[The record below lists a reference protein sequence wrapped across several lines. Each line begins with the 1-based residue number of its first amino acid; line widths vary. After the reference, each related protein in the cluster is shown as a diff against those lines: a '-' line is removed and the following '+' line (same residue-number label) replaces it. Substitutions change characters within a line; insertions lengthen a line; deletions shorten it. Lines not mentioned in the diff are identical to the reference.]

1 MPTIELISNL
11 ILCDILIIRT
21 GKIVIMPD
29 RCIFSYMT
37 VDTSDILQQI
47 SELDEMIEIIN
58 QRISIITE
66 KVREQYLLTSSTM
79 SSSQNYLLSGIQKS
93 PSPKNYIITNRGI
106 EVVGEQEIT
115 PVSEFLDTVIQYANE
130 PSRKIMVLK
139 ELLKHL
145 QKMNEMTPN
154 NP

>member
-1 MPTIELISNL
+1 
-11 ILCDILIIRT
+11 
-21 GKIVIMPD
+21 MPD

-37 VDTSDILQQI
+37 VDTGDILQQI

-93 PSPKNYIITNRGI
+93 PSSKNYIITNRGI

-115 PVSEFLDTVIQYANE
+115 PVSTFLDTVIQYANE
-130 PSRKIMVLK
+130 PSRKIMILK

>member
-1 MPTIELISNL
+1 
-11 ILCDILIIRT
+11 
-21 GKIVIMPD
+21 MPD

-37 VDTSDILQQI
+37 VDTGDILQQI
-47 SELDEMIEIIN
+47 SELDEMVEIIN

-66 KVREQYLLTSSTM
+66 KVKDQYLLTSSTM

-93 PSPKNYIITNRGI
+93 PSSKNYIITNKGI

-115 PVSEFLDTVIQYANE
+115 PVSAFLDTVIQYANE
-130 PSRKIMVLK
+130 PSRKIMILK

-145 QKMNEMTPN
+145 QKMNEMTPT

>member
-1 MPTIELISNL
+1 MPYRS
-11 ILCDILIIRT
+11 
-21 GKIVIMPD
+21 
-29 RCIFSYMT
+29 IFSYMT
-37 VDTSDILQQI
+37 AGTGDIFQQI
-47 SELDEMIEIIN
+47 NELDEMIEIIN
-58 QRISIITE
+58 HRISLITE
-66 KVREQYLLTSSTM
+66 EVIKKFLETTSTM
-79 SSSQNYLLSGIQKS
+79 SPNQNYLLSGIQKS

-115 PVSEFLDTVIQYANE
+115 PVSAFMDTVIQYANE
-130 PSRKIMVLK
+130 PSRKIIVLK

>member
-1 MPTIELISNL
+1 
-11 ILCDILIIRT
+11 
-21 GKIVIMPD
+21 MPD

-66 KVREQYLLTSSTM
+66 KVREQYLLASSTM

-93 PSPKNYIITNRGI
+93 PSAKNYIITNRGI

-130 PSRKIMVLK
+130 PSRKIMILK

>member
-1 MPTIELISNL
+1 MT
-11 ILCDILIIRT
+11 DGT
-21 GKIVIMPD
+21 GDV
-29 RCIFSYMT
+29 F
-37 VDTSDILQQI
+37 QQI
-47 SELDEMIEIIN
+47 NELDGMIEIIN
-58 QRISIITE
+58 HRISLITE
-66 KVREQYLLTSSTM
+66 KVVEKFLVTSSTM
-79 SSSQNYLLSGIQKS
+79 SPNQNYLLSGIQKS

-115 PVSEFLDTVIQYANE
+115 PVTAFLDTVIQYANE
-130 PSRKIMVLK
+130 PSRKIIVLK

>member
-1 MPTIELISNL
+1 MPHRS
-11 ILCDILIIRT
+11 
-21 GKIVIMPD
+21 
-29 RCIFSYMT
+29 IFSYMT
-37 VDTSDILQQI
+37 AGTKDIFQQI

-58 QRISIITE
+58 HRISLITE
-66 KVREQYLLTSSTM
+66 KVKEKFLLTSSTM
-79 SSSQNYLLSGIQKS
+79 SPSQNYLLSGIQKS

-115 PVSEFLDTVIQYANE
+115 PVSAFLDTVIQYAND
-130 PSRKIMVLK
+130 PSRKIIVLK

-145 QKMNEMTPN
+145 QKMNEMTHN

>member
-1 MPTIELISNL
+1 MTDDTG
-11 ILCDILIIRT
+11 DI
-21 GKIVIMPD
+21 
-29 RCIFSYMT
+29 F
-37 VDTSDILQQI
+37 QQI

-58 QRISIITE
+58 RRISLITE
-66 KVREQYLLTSSTM
+66 KAKEQFLVTSLTM
-79 SSSQNYLLSGIQKS
+79 SPNQNYLLSGIQKS

-115 PVSEFLDTVIQYANE
+115 PVSAFLDTVIQYANE
-130 PSRKIMVLK
+130 PGRKIIVLK

-154 NP
+154 NS